1 MELVGSG
8 FCFVLKIQK
17 TKIMNNSNFVIL
29 TVKHNKE
36 NHMHVECQF
45 YVAGTVRLFRFRFLF
60 VCIWDK
66 DKKACSLN
74 KATVSVHLQTRVYI
88 TL

>member
-1 MELVGSG
+1 
-8 FCFVLKIQK
+8 
-17 TKIMNNSNFVIL
+17 MNNSNFVIL
-29 TVKHNKE
+29 TVKRNKE
-36 NHMHVECQF
+36 YHMHVECKF
-45 YVAGTVRLFRFRFLF
+45 YVAGIVRLFRFLFLF

-66 DKKACSLN
+66 DKKASSLN